1 MAARNSKMAA
11 KINIKSEN
19 GVLVS
24 EKKLNNAENNISGL
38 FANKKYLIES
48 ILPLWDFR
56 RGPTM
61 GKSKAILLKSC
72 FATKL
77 FLYLSEKKN

>member
-24 EKKLNNAENNISGL
+24 EKKLNNAKIIFLDYLQIN
-38 FANKKYLIES
+38 KYLIES

-56 RGPTM
+56 RGP
-61 GKSKAILLKSC
+61 
-72 FATKL
+72 
-77 FLYLSEKKN
+77 

>member
-24 EKKLNNAENNISGL
+24 EKKLNNAKIIFLDYLQKN
-38 FANKKYLIES
+38 KYLIES

-56 RGPTM
+56 RGPQW
-61 GKSKAILLKSC
+61 GKVRQFS
-72 FATKL
+72 
-77 FLYLSEKKN
+77 

>member
-24 EKKLNNAENNISGL
+24 EKNLIMLKIIFLDYLQIN
-38 FANKKYLIES
+38 KYLNES
-48 ILPLWDFR
+48 ILSLWDFK
-56 RGPTM
+56 RGPQW
-61 GKSKAILLKSC
+61 GKVRQFS
-72 FATKL
+72 
-77 FLYLSEKKN
+77 

>member
-1 MAARNSKMAA
+1 MPARKSMMAA

-24 EKKLNNAENNISGL
+24 EKNLNNAKITFLDHFQHHQMN
-38 FANKKYLIES
+38 KYLIES

-56 RGPTM
+56 MGPQ
-61 GKSKAILLKSC
+61 KFLLK
-72 FATKL
+72 
-77 FLYLSEKKN
+77 

>member
-24 EKKLNNAENNISGL
+24 EKKLNNAKIIFLDYLQIN
-38 FANKKYLIES
+38 KYLIES

-56 RGPTM
+56 RGPQW
-61 GKSKAILLKSC
+61 GKVRQFS
-72 FATKL
+72 
-77 FLYLSEKKN
+77 